1 MTATVEVS
9 MYPLREDYEEQ
20 ILAFLA
26 LLHRESELVIRVNA
40 MSTQVKG
47 DYDLVFETLKNAT
60 KEVYKNGV
68 KASFVMKVLQA
79 DLDLGYSYDA

>member
-1 MTATVEVS
+1 MTATIEVS
-9 MYPLREDYEEQ
+9 MYPLREDYEKQ

-26 LLHRESELVIRVNA
+26 LLHKESELVIRVNA

-60 KEVYKNGV
+60 KEVYQKGV
-68 KASFVMKVLQA
+68 KASFVIKVLHA
-79 DLDLGYSYDA
+79 DLDLGYNYDG

>member
-1 MTATVEVS
+1 MTATVEIS
-9 MYPLREDYEEQ
+9 MYPLREDYEKQ
-20 ILAFLA
+20 VLAFLE
-26 LLHRESELVIRVNA
+26 LLHKESAVEIRVNA

-60 KEVYKNGV
+60 KEVYKKGV
-68 KASFVMKVLQA
+68 KASFVIKVLHG

>member
-1 MTATVEVS
+1 MTATIEIS
-9 MYPLREDYEEQ
+9 MYPLREDYEKQ

-26 LLHRESELVIRVNA
+26 LLHQEAELEIRVNA

-47 DYDLVFETLKNAT
+47 DFDLVFETLKNAT

-68 KASFVMKVLQA
+68 KPSVVIKVLKV
-79 DLDLGYSYDA
+79 DLDLAYSYDA